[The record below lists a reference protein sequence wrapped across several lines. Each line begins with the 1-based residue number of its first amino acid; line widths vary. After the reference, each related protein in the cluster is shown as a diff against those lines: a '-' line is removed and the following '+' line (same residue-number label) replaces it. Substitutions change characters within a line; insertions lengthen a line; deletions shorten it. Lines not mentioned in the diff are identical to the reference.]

1 MTLEEARQ
9 LIWQAKRVKLT
20 VLAVYAQRDH
30 TGGYSLIVEPVE
42 GGKQMF
48 PDAMKAH
55 IALAEWSGKD
65 VRENLR
71 YFALGEDGI
80 PMECDAER
88 WKMDSPH
95 RRGIEIPCSPQV
107 TAVIHFVGLASADV
121 HEKAVNLWAV
131 TLNLATEVG
140 SYGTD
145 LFSSFEEA
153 KIFVNEYKAKGCP
166 LRSAFLRFRAKY
178 QLSKLLSGKCAVT
191 RSLFLSL
198 QKPSRDP
205 PLDP

>member
-1 MTLEEARQ
+1 MTLEEARR
-9 LIWQAKRVKLT
+9 LIWQAERVKLT
-20 VLAVYAQRDH
+20 VLTVYAQPDRA
-30 TGGYSLIVEPVE
+30 GGYLLIIEPVE

-48 PDAMKAH
+48 PDAMKAQ

-166 LRSAFLRFRAKY
+166 LRSAFLRFRAEY
-178 QLSKLLSGKCAVT
+178 HRPGGSSGLGGRLT
-191 RSLFLSL
+191 RVSPLFFLAHI
-198 QKPSRDP
+198 
-205 PLDP
+205 

>member
-1 MTLEEARQ
+1 M
-9 LIWQAKRVKLT
+9 T

-153 KIFVNEYKAKGCP
+153 KVFVNEYKAKGCP
-166 LRSAFLRFRAKY
+166 LRSAFLRFRAEY
-178 QLSKLLSGKCAVT
+178 HRPGGSSGRGGRLT
-191 RSLFLSL
+191 RVSPLFF
-198 QKPSRDP
+198 
-205 PLDP
+205 

>member
-9 LIWQAKRVKLT
+9 LIWQAERVKLT

-65 VRENLR
+65 VCENLR

-80 PMECDAER
+80 PMECDAEC

-131 TLNLATEVG
+131 TLNLAIEVR
-140 SYGTD
+140 SYGSD
-145 LFSSFEEA
+145 LFSSFKEA
-153 KIFVNEYKAKGCP
+153 KAFVNEYKAKGCP
-166 LRSAFLRFRAKY
+166 LRSAFLRFRAEY
-178 QLSKLLSGKCAVT
+178 HRQ
-191 RSLFLSL
+191 
-198 QKPSRDP
+198 
-205 PLDP
+205 